1 MATEDENVG
10 GVGRTDDPREDTR
23 VTVRVDLGIT
33 VDTHVAR
40 NGRTIE
46 TDSAEADGG
55 TKAEDGRR
63 GAAVINGVCEA
74 QAADDEIISEGRV
87 RKVSLAAILDDDG
100 RTTELRRNARRETHS
115 AVRSKGTGRL
125 EKQRAREADVITR
138 EGRTL
143 GTSRT
148 RDIIVDADRAGT
160 SQRGGQGRPGV
171 GVGDE
176 QCRRR
181 GNRDGRTSRDD
192 AGAAT
197 ELEDARGNRGC
208 TGEGIGT
215 REREDTVTDLGE
227 GQLARSTVGQDAREV
242 RSTQG
247 RIERQ
252 RRRDGAGRRVGHRG
266 CLGTLSESREGLVEA
281 SQVED
286 GGTRCPQL

>member
-1 MATEDENVG
+1 MAAEHENVS
-10 GVGRTDDPREDTR
+10 GVRRTDDAREDTR
-23 VTVRVDLGIT
+23 IVIGVNLGIA
-33 VDTHVAR
+33 VDTDVAAEGHVIQTE
-40 NGRTIE
+40 GPE
-46 TDSAEADGG
+46 T
-55 TKAEDGRR
+55 TC
-63 GAAVINGVCEA
+63 VTEA
-74 QAADDEIISEGRV
+74 QGSRRSTASRSRVRETNASDDEVIGEGRV
-87 RKVSLAAILDDDG
+87 AEVSLAAILDDHG
-100 RTTELRRNARRETHS
+100 RTAELRRRGRRETHG

-148 RDIIVDADRAGT
+148 RDVIVEADRAGT
-160 SQRGGQGRPGV
+160 SQRCGQGRPGV

-181 GNRDGRTSRDD
+181 GNRDRGASRDD

-252 RRRDGAGRRVGHRG
+252 RRRHATCHRVGYRG

-286 GGTRCPQL
+286 GGTR